1 MKGNASTSLMKTLIS
16 KKPSNGITS
25 SGSSLLISK
34 NQSSLS
40 STPPPQPTASATTPT
55 PISPTSS
62 SSIAGQFETL
72 TSLSPTSKHN
82 HQKQLNKNLILSN
95 LEPLNLLQQNSD
107 SLLSISVSNS
117 QTTSGSS
124 PSSNSPIGTRFALT
138 MLGLTNNVNKSDSNL
153 FQRTQRHPD
162 NSSKCINQEDILS
175 DDLSQSIKSGNNF
188 IYKFS
193 NDYFI

>member
-40 STPPPQPTASATTPT
+40 STPPPPPPPPTASATTPIT

-62 SSIAGQFETL
+62 SSSVGQFETL
-72 TSLSPTSKHN
+72 TSLSPTSKHI

-95 LEPLNLLQQNSD
+95 LEPLNLIPQNSD

-153 FQRTQRHPD
+153 FQRTQRQPD
-162 NSSKCINQEDILS
+162 NSSKCINQEDVLS

-188 IYKFS
+188 LKV
-193 NDYFI
+193 